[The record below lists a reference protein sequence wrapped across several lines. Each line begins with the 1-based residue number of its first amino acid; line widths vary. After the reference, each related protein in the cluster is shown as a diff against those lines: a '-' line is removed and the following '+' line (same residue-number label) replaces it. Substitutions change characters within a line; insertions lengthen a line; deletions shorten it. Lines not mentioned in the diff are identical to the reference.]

1 MKKNATYHYY
11 VEGED
16 EKNLLDVLKSE
27 LKCIESGKV
36 EKFNVIQNRFTAAR
50 IRPLKYDVVIVL
62 IYDTD
67 VETNTEILKY
77 NINFLRKQSGIKE
90 VICIPQVRN
99 LEDELKR
106 SCKIRCIGELTNSKT
121 TTDFKRDLISCT
133 NLGAKLKKC
142 DFDITKIWNQL
153 PTNSFQQF
161 GNDAD
166 KIKINNK
173 K

>member
-1 MKKNATYHYY
+1 MKKNVTYHYY

-16 EKNLLDVLKSE
+16 EKSLLDALKSE

-36 EKFNVIQNRFTAAR
+36 EKFNVVQNRFTAAR
-50 IRPLKYDVVIVL
+50 IRPLKYGVVIVL

-77 NINFLRKQSGIKE
+77 NIAFLKKQSGIKE
-90 VICIPQVRN
+90 VICIPQVNN

-106 SCKIRCIGELTNSKT
+106 ACEIKCAGDLTNSKT
-121 TTDFKRDLISCT
+121 TTDYKRDLISCT

-142 DFDITKIWNQL
+142 NFDISKMWKQL

-161 GNDAD
+161 GNNAE
-166 KIKINNK
+166 KIKKFNK
-173 K
+173 